1 MRLGEAVRVVHR
13 LRHLG
18 LGLEIRRRAAPKPLV
33 GCRRAD
39 LALLLIPALEQLFE
53 VIGQYAHPL
62 PPNPDLH
69 LAEIQLQLLARR
81 RLEAHRRHRLPPQ
94 FFSKRLDRP
103 LYCANIQFDFVLDL
117 EFLMHHHRIPAVF

>member
-53 VIGQYAHPL
+53 VIGQQRIQIVVAVEFVDVGDP
-62 PPNPDLH
+62 
-69 LAEIQLQLLARR
+69 AEV
-81 RLEAHRRHRLPPQ
+81 ERH
-94 FFSKRLDRP
+94 S
-103 LYCANIQFDFVLDL
+103 
-117 EFLMHHHRIPAVF
+117 